1 MSFIKLPKDAR
12 FSNKMIILFII
23 PILFEQL
30 LIGSLSLADTLMV
43 ARLPDSEA
51 ALAGIANVSRLDTLF
66 KQIFSAIAAG
76 GSVFISQYIGANDLK
91 KAGQSLKQLAVSL
104 FFGSIVLSVLMMVFR
119 VGILNLLFGS
129 VEDTVMKESL
139 QYYTY
144 TIASYP
150 FMALF
155 NIGTAS
161 FRAMKKSKIT
171 LLASVLMMSINIS
184 LKYVFLFYLKMGVIG
199 AGLSLVIAYA
209 VTGIGLVLLL
219 MRKNNLVYIDNILKP
234 EWDLKM
240 LGGIYRL
247 ALPTGIEN
255 GMFQL
260 GSLLLQS
267 LIASLGTVAINANHI
282 ANNISYMTYAAA
294 SAFTLGILPFVGQCM
309 GAKKPDE
316 AEFYIKHILKLDR
329 IILAVLAVFAIVF
342 TPQVVSI
349 FGISEEA
356 SVQTVRI
363 ARLYFLC
370 TPLFY
375 PESFALAN
383 ALRGTGDTKFPMV
396 VSITDMFVLRVGGAY
411 LMVKAFSMGIIS
423 IWIVMVSDWFVRAV
437 IFSIRFK
444 HGSWK
449 QNRVIG
455 N

>member
-66 KQIFSAIAAG
+66 KQIFSAVAAG
-76 GSVFISQYIGANDLK
+76 GSVFISQYIGANDFK

-104 FFGSIVLSVLMMVFR
+104 FLGSIVLSTVMMLFR
-119 VGILNLLFGS
+119 TSILNLLFGS
-129 VEDTVMKESL
+129 VEDAVMEESIK
-139 QYYTY
+139 YYTY

-161 FRAMKKSKIT
+161 FRAMKKSKVT
-171 LLASVLMMSINIS
+171 LVASVLMMVINIS
-184 LKYVFLFYLKMGVIG
+184 LKYVFLFHLDLGVIG
-199 AGLSLVIAYA
+199 AGLSLIIAYFI
-209 VTGIGLVLLL
+209 TGIGLILLL
-219 MRKNNLVYIDNILKP
+219 MRRNNEVYIDNLLKP
-234 EWDLKM
+234 EWDFKM
-240 LGGIYRL
+240 LGGIYKL

-282 ANNISYMTYAAA
+282 ANNISYLTYAAA

-329 IILAVLAVFAIVF
+329 IILAVLAVFAIIF

-356 SVQTVRI
+356 SIQTVRI
-363 ARLYFLC
+363 ARLYFFF
-370 TPLFY
+370 TPFFY

-383 ALRGTGDTKFPMV
+383 ALRGTGDTKFPMI
-396 VSITDMFVLRVGGAY
+396 VSITDMFLLRVGGAY

-444 HGSWK
+444 RGAWK
-449 QNRVIG
+449 ENRVI
-455 N
+455 